1 MAGPLP
7 KLNQVFPPFE
17 QWRSSRQQSH
27 QQRKPWRTR
36 PLQQQQ
42 GDSHLGLV
50 SSKEVIYGCSESRE
64 QWETK
69 IRHDPTQRHR
79 ESFWK
84 ELSNLMT
91 SHYPW
96 SIMVSRTP
104 MKGQFS
110 PSSFV
115 NSMPAHSQRKY
126 DIWINLNNEETYSK
140 SFSLGERPLE
150 MQSAD
155 LEKS

>member
-42 GDSHLGLV
+42 GDSQLGLV

-69 IRHDPTQRHR
+69 IRQDPTQRHR
-79 ESFWK
+79 VFLERAIEPHDIS
-84 ELSNLMT
+84 LPL
-91 SHYPW
+91 
-96 SIMVSRTP
+96 VSRTP

-126 DIWINLNNEETYSK
+126 DIWINLNNEKTYSK

-150 MQSAD
+150 MQSTD